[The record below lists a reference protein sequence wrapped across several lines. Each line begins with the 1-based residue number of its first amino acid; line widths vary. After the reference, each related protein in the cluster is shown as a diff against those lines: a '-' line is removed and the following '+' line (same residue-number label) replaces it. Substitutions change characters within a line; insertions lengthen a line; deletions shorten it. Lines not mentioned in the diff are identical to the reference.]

1 MSFLPSAL
9 KNTDTWAA
17 VERHH
22 RERWHSD
29 YLSAAIARQFFD
41 GSEYFDGDLENGEHY
56 FIPVYETSECV
67 NGVIRWSYVRRNKL
81 DQEIRTVYDEE
92 HLRGGMDWERRASR
106 RVNALL
112 QYFPADTWTPFVSLA
127 AHHMMTWILHEQG
140 EGEIKNA
147 VETNHELCL
156 LAFKVN
162 ETEFYKLKELRSF
175 NAKREQTFQSLNKI
189 LRDKLSTICGVKLLT
204 LRVGDELLTIT
215 VNRNVQQKSF
225 IDIILRT
232 VASSNL
238 QILAKLVQVPIGR
251 LPSKM
256 RNRDYW
262 VVNGSVAEKEH
273 GFGFISEDASVG
285 RAEWEPHLYKKW
297 VAWISIEPRQ
307 NLVES
312 CREFVENYAVK
323 VLENLPHKS
332 GVALDNRYEIQASPD
347 LMFSVIIG
355 YQAFLDDVVRCLQS
369 NSAIVRSFSKSLF
382 ALGVD
387 QYAEAFVAYDHLMRL
402 RQKLHIHINVSMVV
416 TNPKFPFWNV
426 LEVFYSHQ
434 NNIVIVPRGGVTLS
448 LTEKDFELM
457 NTVLPAVK
465 EIKPTVWKREI
476 VPVSARQLKEFE
488 FELERLTIG
497 KLKLTTRQRD
507 EVLKFVLKLEAN
519 HQDSDEGRRKRIRY
533 EAFKRLGDFA
543 GTAQKNRY
551 G

>member
-1 MSFLPSAL
+1 
-9 KNTDTWAA
+9 
-17 VERHH
+17 
-22 RERWHSD
+22 
-29 YLSAAIARQFFD
+29 
-41 GSEYFDGDLENGEHY
+41 
-56 FIPVYETSECV
+56 
-67 NGVIRWSYVRRNKL
+67 
-81 DQEIRTVYDEE
+81 
-92 HLRGGMDWERRASR
+92 
-106 RVNALL
+106 
-112 QYFPADTWTPFVSLA
+112 
-127 AHHMMTWILHEQG
+127 
-140 EGEIKNA
+140 
-147 VETNHELCL
+147 
-156 LAFKVN
+156 
-162 ETEFYKLKELRSF
+162 
-175 NAKREQTFQSLNKI
+175 
-189 LRDKLSTICGVKLLT
+189 LT